1 MQPMIEVTQNTFK
14 MILTNRNKSVPTEK
28 NDSRAEKTEQ
38 MQVILDYIAQYGEI
52 NNEKVQEILSVKR
65 TRAYTILKQMVDNGF
80 VTANGRGEEKKYYAV
95 GR

>member
-1 MQPMIEVTQNTFK
+1 
-14 MILTNRNKSVPTEK
+14 
-28 NDSRAEKTEQ
+28 

>member
-1 MQPMIEVTQNTFK
+1 MIEVTQNTFK

-65 TRAYTILKQMVDNGF
+65 TRDYPILKQMVDNGF